1 MWVTGTK
8 TYIRSVFITTIKAIE
23 EMIGDRT
30 AAALLSIISGRK
42 KSVVIV
48 RSGMNTTITIDRT
61 EKRIPIAHTNL
72 HVSEAEQLLRR
83 TFPRN
88 GRRGV
93 MT

>member
-1 MWVTGTK
+1 MWVMGTK
-8 TYIRSVFITTIKAIE
+8 TYIRSVLITIMKVIE
-23 EMIGDRT
+23 EMIGDRIV
-30 AAALLSIISGRK
+30 AVLPSIISGRK

-48 RSGMNTTITIDRT
+48 RSGINITIIIDRT

-72 HVSEAEQLLRR
+72 HASEAEQLLRR
-83 TFPRN
+83 MPPRN